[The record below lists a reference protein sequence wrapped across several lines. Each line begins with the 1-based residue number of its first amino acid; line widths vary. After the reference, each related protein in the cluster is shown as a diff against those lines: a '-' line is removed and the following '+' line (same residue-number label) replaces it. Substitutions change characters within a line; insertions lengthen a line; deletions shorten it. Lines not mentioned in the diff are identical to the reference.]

1 MTTAQLV
8 AHLLD
13 ADRAAH
19 DIEDAQ
25 PVTRTAEPML
35 TAEQCAATDD
45 MAGLS

>member
-1 MTTAQLV
+1 MKTAQIV

-25 PVTRTAEPML
+25 PVTRTAEPLL
-35 TAEQCAATDD
+35 TAEKIAATDD
-45 MAGLS
+45 MAGLV